1 MALSYFDKAVIF
13 LLPILVLQLFKDQ
26 MVYLSIEYIYSI
38 TIVIIPFLDLGLA
51 GYFYYIYRNKKNK
64 REIVTEITKIFHI
77 VYVILFLLGAGII
90 CIHYLIYSIDD
101 YIVYIVSR
109 AIFLSTF
116 AFLSSY
122 YRLKNKPQR
131 GLFVTLSANAI
142 SLVFLFIY
150 VFLELEFNLWLIF
163 IGQILFC
170 IFYFLKILRYLIL
183 KWSKYYKNLQL
194 GSLIK
199 SSLLFSWPTIIQVFI
214 MMYVANYGKIHAL
227 DNMSLNDGVLLSLSQ
242 RFSMIIFLTHSSLL
256 AYFIKELYSAEDILS
271 IKKKIL
277 LKYLFLLM
285 TSVILVGFVI
295 AAYLIYNV
303 DVYDLKRA
311 FMVSGLIIIYSFLSC
326 FFSYL
331 EMHYGRE
338 NKNIIKLYLAIFIG
352 VLFMS
357 IFHILKIEFLERI
370 TTAMFVS
377 IFTALILS
385 IIILYKRKY
394 KLI

>member
-26 MVYLSIEYIYSI
+26 TVYLSIEYIYSI
-38 TIVIIPFLDLGLA
+38 TIVIIPFLDLGLV
-51 GYFYYIYRNKKNK
+51 GFFFYIHRNRKNK
-64 REIVTEITKIFHI
+64 REIINEVTKIFHL
-77 VYVILFLLGAGII
+77 VYILLFTLGIGII
-90 CIHYLIYSIDD
+90 CIHYFVYSIDD

-116 AFLSSY
+116 AFFSSY
-122 YRLKNKPQR
+122 YRLKNKPER
-131 GLFVTLSANAI
+131 GLFVTISANAI
-142 SLVFLFIY
+142 SLIFLFIY
-150 VFLELEFNLWLIF
+150 VLLGLEFNLWLIF

-170 IFYFLKILRYLIL
+170 VFYFLKISRYLIL
-183 KWSKYYKNLQL
+183 KWSKYYKNLQFR
-194 GSLIK
+194 SLIK

-214 MMYVANYGKIHAL
+214 MLYVANYGKIHAL
-227 DNMSLNDGVLLSLSQ
+227 DNMSLNDGVLLSLVQ

-277 LKYLFLLM
+277 LKYLYLLM
-285 TSVILVGFVI
+285 TSVVLVALIIG
-295 AAYLIYNV
+295 AYLILNI

-311 FMVSGLIIIYSFLSC
+311 FMISGLIIIYSFLSC

-331 EMHYGRE
+331 EMYYGRE
-338 NKNIIKLYLAIFIG
+338 NKNIIKLYLALFIG
-352 VLFMS
+352 VVFMS
-357 IFHILKIEFLERI
+357 ILQFLKIDFLERI
-370 TTAMFVS
+370 TLAMFVS
-377 IFTALILS
+377 IFVALILS

>member
-26 MVYLSIEYIYSI
+26 TVYLSIEYIYSI
-38 TIVIIPFLDLGLA
+38 TIVIIPFLDLGLI
-51 GYFYYIYRNKKNK
+51 GFFFYIHRNRKNK
-64 REIVTEITKIFHI
+64 REIINEVTKIFHI
-77 VYVILFLLGAGII
+77 IYIVLFTLGIGII
-90 CIHYLIYSIDD
+90 CIHFFVYSIDD

-116 AFLSSY
+116 AFFSSY
-122 YRLKNKPQR
+122 YRLKNKPEK
-131 GLFVTLSANAI
+131 GLFVTISANGI
-142 SLVFLFIY
+142 SLIFLFIY
-150 VFLELEFNLWLIF
+150 VLLGLEFNLWLIF

-170 IFYFLKILRYLIL
+170 VLYFLKTSRYLIL
-183 KWSKYYKNLQL
+183 KWSKYYKNLQF

-199 SSLLFSWPTIIQVFI
+199 SSLLFSWPTILQVFI
-214 MMYVANYGKIHAL
+214 MLYIANYGKIHAL
-227 DNMSLNDGVLLSLSQ
+227 DNMSLNDGVLLSLVQ

-271 IKKKIL
+271 IKKKTL
-277 LKYLFLLM
+277 LKYLYLLM
-285 TSVILVGFVI
+285 TSVVLVVLIIG
-295 AAYLIYNV
+295 AYLIYNI

-311 FMVSGLIIIYSFLSC
+311 FIISGLIIIYSFLSC

-338 NKNIIKLYLAIFIG
+338 NKNVIKLYLALFIG
-352 VLFMS
+352 VVFMS
-357 IFHILKIEFLERI
+357 ILQFLKIDFLERI
-370 TTAMFVS
+370 TLAMFVS
-377 IFTALILS
+377 IFLALILS
-385 IIILYKRKY
+385 IIVLYKRKY